1 MIRSGFRE
9 ERAPLRRVTTRVRAE
24 RVLPAAG
31 LAIVAF
37 VVFGFCLNTAVRM
50 PCFDVCGSDIGRM
63 YGDRGIDHAHAPYI
77 DRELEYP
84 ALIGVVMYAATVP
97 FDHGYRNPFLVNMAL
112 LTTLAAVT
120 TWVLWR
126 RDGRRAWRWAL
137 APPLLVQGLQNWDLL
152 SVATATIALFV
163 WEGGAA
169 VFAGLLLGVGTAAK
183 LYPALFVP
191 ILAAASWGRGQRR
204 QAGGLVA
211 GAIVGL
217 GAVAVPVY
225 AAAPGALGFLLRFHG
240 DRGPDRG
247 SIWYF
252 VFRGP
257 TLRPWLAQDLLVH
270 VVTILSVA
278 ILGAAMV
285 ALVVGVARAR
295 ISPVAAC
302 ALATIACLVS
312 SKIYSPQ
319 YDLWIVPFFVM
330 LAVRRR
336 LVVHFYAASFLVFA
350 LTASDDH
357 FLHRPAS
364 GYLLGIA
371 VVYRFVVLVA
381 VAVQL
386 IRERA
391 GPDEE
396 RIVTIDEPLGAPR
409 EGAFDLSRG

>member
-9 ERAPLRRVTTRVRAE
+9 ERAPLRRVSSMRVRA
-24 RVLPAAG
+24 RRLLPAAG

-63 YGDRGIDHAHAPYI
+63 YGDRGINHAHAPYI

-84 ALIGVVMYAATVP
+84 PLIGAVMYAATVP
-97 FDHGYRNPFLVNMAL
+97 FDHGYRNPFLVNMVV

-163 WEGGAA
+163 WESGFA
-169 VFAGLLLGVGTAAK
+169 VFAGVLLGVGTAAK
-183 LYPALFVP
+183 LYPALYVP
-191 ILAAASWGRGQRR
+191 ILAAAALGRR
-204 QAGGLVA
+204 QGRKAVGVIVGALVGCA
-211 GAIVGL
+211 AIV
-217 GAVAVPVY
+217 VPVY
-225 AAAPGALGFLLRFHG
+225 ARAPDALGHLLRFHR

-257 TLRPWLAQDLLVH
+257 ALRTWLSEDSIVH
-270 VVTILSVA
+270 IVNPLSA
-278 ILGAAMV
+278 IILGAALL
-285 ALVVGVARAR
+285 ALVVAVARTR

-302 ALATIACLVS
+302 ALVTIACLAS

-319 YDLWIVPFFVM
+319 YDLWIVPFFV
-330 LAVRRR
+330 LLPVARK
-336 LVVHFYAASFLVFA
+336 LVVHFSVASVLVFV

-386 IRERA
+386 IREHT
-391 GPDEE
+391 PDEE
-396 RIVTIDEPLGAPR
+396 QVVTIDEALDAPR
-409 EGAFDLSRG
+409 EGAFHLSQG